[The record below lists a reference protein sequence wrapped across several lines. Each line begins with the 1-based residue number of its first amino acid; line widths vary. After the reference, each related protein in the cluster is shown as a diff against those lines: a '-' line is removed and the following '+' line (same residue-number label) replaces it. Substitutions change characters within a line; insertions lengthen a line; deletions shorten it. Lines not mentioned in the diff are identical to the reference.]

1 MARKKLS
8 PESGIADDGPDGFI
22 TPPEAVP
29 TPASVAKGAGQVA
42 GKGAAKA
49 VKNVLKAREPQTT
62 MSKTTMPDTAP
73 LKTGGKAASKTMA
86 GKTVARRGKQ
96 CVPVPDPVEV
106 AEIFRRFEAAD
117 PDPQGELYSV
127 NTFTFLIAVVL
138 SAQATDAGVNKATK
152 HLFAVAET
160 PQKMLALGEEKL
172 RDMIKTIGLYQ
183 AKAKNIISLCRDL
196 IDKYGGE
203 VPDDREALQSLA
215 GVGRKTANVV
225 MNIAFGEP
233 TIAVDTHIFRVSNR
247 IPLAIG
253 KTPLA
258 VEQGLEKI
266 IPAQYKLHAHIW
278 LILHG
283 RHVCKARRPECE
295 RCIISDLC
303 HSSEKRV

>member
-1 MARKKLS
+1 M
-8 PESGIADDGPDGFI
+8 
-22 TPPEAVP
+22 
-29 TPASVAKGAGQVA
+29 
-42 GKGAAKA
+42 
-49 VKNVLKAREPQTT
+49 
-62 MSKTTMPDTAP
+62 M
-73 LKTGGKAASKTMA
+73 
-86 GKTVARRGKQ
+86 VARRGKQ
-96 CVPVPDPVEV
+96 RAPVPDPVEV

-196 IDKYGGE
+196 IDKYNGE